1 MGRAERLSRS
11 CGPCDCEDVKVH
23 AGLVARGLEPVEA
36 AFAAVLDG
44 QAGTGA
50 ALAVW
55 GEGRWLVDLWGGSA
69 DAAGHRAWSRDSIVQ
84 PYSVSKPFVAVCA
97 LLLVQRGS
105 SSWTPSCSATG
116 PSSGRRQPSAELLS
130 HQAGVVALGA
140 PAPTEL
146 FFDWDEMCRRLAA
159 EPPAWEPGT
168 AIGESA
174 LFYGHLVGELVRRA
188 DGRRIGAFLSEEVT
202 APLGLDFAFG
212 LSGAD
217 QARAVEL
224 TGLDE
229 SFRRPVPGQPELYG
243 QAIGNPPGAR
253 DGEVVNSAR
262 WRAAEI
268 PAVNGHGTARAVAG
282 LYAALLEQ
290 RLLAG
295 PLLGEAISVQASGID
310 RVFGEHAAFGLGFGL
325 DDDGFGM
332 GGLGGSFGA
341 ASRDGYA
348 IAFATGSM
356 GSHDR
361 AIMLENTVRGC
372 LGLPALSG

>member
-1 MGRAERLSRS
+1 MQ
-11 CGPCDCEDVKVH
+11 
-23 AGLVARGLEPVEA
+23 AGFVARSLEPVEA
-36 AFAAVLDG
+36 AFAAVLAG
-44 QAGTGA
+44 QRGTGA

-69 DAAGHRAWSRDSIVQ
+69 DAAGHRAWGRDSIVQ

-97 LLLVQRGS
+97 LLLVQRGELELDAAVERY
-105 SSWTPSCSATG
+105 WPEFRAKATV
-116 PSSGRRQPSAELLS
+116 RQLLS

-159 EPPAWEPGT
+159 EPPVWEPGT

-188 DGRRIGAFLSEEVT
+188 DGRGFGAFLRDEVT

-229 SFRRPVPGQPELYG
+229 E
-243 QAIGNPPGAR
+243 
-253 DGEVVNSAR
+253 
-262 WRAAEI
+262 
-268 PAVNGHGTARAVAG
+268 
-282 LYAALLEQ
+282 
-290 RLLAG
+290 
-295 PLLGEAISVQASGID
+295 ASGID
-310 RVFGEHAAFGLGFGL
+310 RVFGEPAAFGLGFGI

-348 IAFATGSM
+348 IAFVTGSM

-361 AIMLENTVRGC
+361 AIMLENTVRRC
-372 LGLPALSG
+372 LGLPALNG